1 MSVTDNISPST
12 QIPAKPSCLG
22 QLKYSFLK
30 GMFRTV
36 GKLSKGIQIGWQY
49 GFDSGESL
57 DYVYENQADGIGP
70 LGKLLDRFYL
80 NSAGWKGIRKRGT
93 NIKETIRWAINSSLE
108 SKENAPAAVELVD
121 IASGPGRYVI
131 DVLAYSQ
138 LKGLVQAHLFDVDR
152 NGLAFGKKRAENLGI
167 DKIEFQYRDA
177 FAEETDPNIKG
188 RADVA
193 IASGLYELFSD
204 NAMVSRSLSI
214 LAERVRDNGFLIYT
228 NQPWHPQLEF
238 IAEVLTN
245 RHGQPW
251 VMRCRS
257 QEEMDELV
265 RNAGFEKL
273 SMKSDDAGIFT
284 VSVARKIRNCGDGHS
299 FRKMETTVAA

>member
-1 MSVTDNISPST
+1 
-12 QIPAKPSCLG
+12 
-22 QLKYSFLK
+22 
-30 GMFRTV
+30 
-36 GKLSKGIQIGWQY
+36 
-49 GFDSGESL
+49 
-57 DYVYENQADGIGP
+57 
-70 LGKLLDRFYL
+70 
-80 NSAGWKGIRKRGT
+80 
-93 NIKETIRWAINSSLE
+93 
-108 SKENAPAAVELVD
+108 VELVD